1 MVDIWY
7 ACVLKIINFMEHGL
21 RVEIEVLRVLSLS
34 VIFKSKV
41 RTCPLVKNI
50 EFTLLGAHLFIN

>member
-1 MVDIWY
+1 
-7 ACVLKIINFMEHGL
+7 MEHGL

-50 EFTLLGAHLFIN
+50 EFTLLGAHLYIN